1 MEALIQQDEGKRG
14 IKQILLPPGELL
26 SCAKFISHATH
37 VVIITGFPCMI
48 DFSPPTETDGPLGAI
63 ALAKTLLH
71 LGKEVT
77 VLTDECNEEVL
88 LACAAGANI
97 QHFGGRLSLQS
108 FPAKEDMDDMDW
120 GFLEQVSEKADL
132 LIAIERA
139 GPNKNGSYLTMK
151 GKDMSEIVSP
161 LDLLLT
167 GMDVSE
173 EDSDSGIVN
182 PSPNVMQ
189 MRSIGIGDGGN
200 EVGMGKIYD
209 RIIDSSIPNASEIA
223 CVVPTDLLLVSSVSN
238 WGGYALCAAA
248 VLYDV
253 FLNATSEEV
262 EVDVVHDQL
271 NYMLPTE
278 EEEIIKCQRM
288 IEAGAR
294 DGITGEKSLKVDG
307 MPLQASL
314 DLLQKLRTII

>member
-1 MEALIQQDEGKRG
+1 MLFDGHPKASQQIASWSCSSSFLVNTTFFTSLLSTQSTTTTTRRPVDTLLPIHLTLILSQSEKMSVLPTSGRGTLLFAAGMTSVALAALYVFRRTTTATITNPPNNTKKTISCHQLNRIVAKMEALIQQDEGHRG
-14 IKQILLPPGELL
+14 IKQIVLPPGELL

-139 GPNKNGSYLTMK
+139 GPNKNG
-151 GKDMSEIVSP
+151 
-161 LDLLLT
+161 
-167 GMDVSE
+167 
-173 EDSDSGIVN
+173 
-182 PSPNVMQ
+182 
-189 MRSIGIGDGGN
+189 R
-200 EVGMGKIYD
+200 
-209 RIIDSSIPNASEIA
+209 
-223 CVVPTDLLLVSSVSN
+223 
-238 WGGYALCAAA
+238 
-248 VLYDV
+248 
-253 FLNATSEEV
+253 
-262 EVDVVHDQL
+262 
-271 NYMLPTE
+271 
-278 EEEIIKCQRM
+278 
-288 IEAGAR
+288 
-294 DGITGEKSLKVDG
+294 
-307 MPLQASL
+307 
-314 DLLQKLRTII
+314 